1 MTLDLPALI
10 RRPTW
15 SKDVCV
21 WIGTE
26 ATLGKAL
33 EGEKHELLDL
43 LDLLRP
49 DEDMPTDE
57 AGRAGVMESR
67 LDSHLQTLKE
77 SLAGRLVLVVDN
89 AALLARYRVG
99 LKPFYDWF
107 GSDRRMTILTL
118 ASETQFRIPL
128 HLQRDVKCDCTATV
142 EYLTSCLVNP
152 RLVFREK
159 P

>member
-15 SKDVCV
+15 SKDVCL

-26 ATLGKAL
+26 AALREAL
-33 EGEKHELLDL
+33 EGETHEFLDL
-43 LDLLRP
+43 LDLLQP
-49 DEDMPTDE
+49 DEDLPTDE
-57 AGRAGVMESR
+57 LGRAGVLDSR
-67 LDSHLQTLKE
+67 LDSRLQALKE
-77 SLAGRLVLVVDN
+77 SLAGRCVLVVKN
-89 AALLARYRVG
+89 AALLARYKVG

-118 ASETQFRIPL
+118 ASETHFRIPL
-128 HLQRDVKCDCTATV
+128 HLQRDVKCDFAATV
-142 EYLTSCLVNP
+142 AYLTSCLVNP